1 MPETSIELAVNQI
14 ADFFEDHIERLVDT
28 LNSLMAELAAEG
40 EGRMIEI
47 LESAVTQTGWERA
60 QRGGHPGRVE
70 TSTMRDAISSDFT
83 PGEDEII
90 AEWGWLQEVLDYF
103 LLQEHGDEVFGVQF
117 EGMNALRG
125 SYIEMREKLIERLED
140 MK

>member
-1 MPETSIELAVNQI
+1 MPEATFAAAFGEIS
-14 ADFFEDHIERLVDT
+14 DFFENHVEDLLNT
-28 LNSLMAELAAEG
+28 LNDLMEELATEG

-47 LESAVTQTGWERA
+47 LESAVTPTGYARA
-60 QRGGHPGRVE
+60 MAGGAPGRIE
-70 TSTMRDAISSDFT
+70 TGTMRDAIGKDVQH
-83 PGEDEII
+83 GHDEIV

-103 LLQEHGDEVFGVQF
+103 LLQEGGSEVFGVQF

-125 SYIEMREKLIERLED
+125 SYIEMREKMRERLEG